1 MYRCFLRSIA
11 SIPRPPKSTG
21 HTRAA
26 ADYRHRRLRLAAS
39 ILVQVPRRSSTVSTK
54 ILENHYGPT
63 SWATASR
70 MRHFAS
76 TATKS
81 SYLRRTVMSMP
92 SSNYATGSRY
102 MASIRGAK
110 RHVRRNR
117 SAIASDN
124 HSCTRTSI
132 SAAKKIEQILRVNGG
147 SAVGTY
153 SEGDYVRIQADR
165 CFIGRCIHELCRSQQ
180 RHIALAL
187 LCWRAD
193 GRRGAGFVWR

>member
-1 MYRCFLRSIA
+1 MFAAIDQQLQAITTVVLVLAFLVAFGDIRADTNPA
-11 SIPRPPKSTG
+11 SALG
-21 HTRAA
+21 
-26 ADYRHRRLRLAAS
+26 
-39 ILVQVPRRSSTVSTK
+39 
-54 ILENHYGPT
+54 
-63 SWATASR
+63 
-70 MRHFAS
+70 
-76 TATKS
+76 
-81 SYLRRTVMSMP
+81 
-92 SSNYATGSRY
+92 
-102 MASIRGAK
+102 
-110 RHVRRNR
+110 
-117 SAIASDN
+117 
-124 HSCTRTSI
+124 